1 MENKGQVT
9 IFIIIGIFALTAIAI
24 FFGFRSELITE
35 EIEKTEVAPL
45 LSGSLQSYVES
56 CIQEKGKEAIQFV
69 SAHGGYYLLPEISHQ
84 NLALPYYLYQNQ
96 SYVISQRELERQ
108 LSLYI
113 DNELFFCIRNFAP
126 FQKTGLKIEQGEIAT
141 TAMLNS
147 NRVVFDVTFPI
158 TVEQDT
164 LAKTLLHFSGS
175 IDSRIGTIH
184 DIVTEFMQLQE
195 KNSRSYCVSCLVN
208 LLIEPTLR
216 VEKTF
221 VEDGIM
227 LFTIID
233 DDEMLEYSFLNQ
245 YLFE

>member
-9 IFIIIGIFALTAIAI
+9 IFIIIGILALAAIAI

-69 SAHGGYYLLPEISHQ
+69 SAHGGYYLLPEISHH
-84 NLALPYYLYQNQ
+84 LALPYYLYQNQ

-108 LSLYI
+108 LSLYL

-126 FQKTGLKIEQGEIAT
+126 FQKTGLKIEQGEIVT
-141 TAMLNS
+141 TATLNS
-147 NRVVFDVTFPI
+147 NRVFFDVTFPI
-158 TVEQDT
+158 TVEQDA
-164 LAKTLLHFSGS
+164 LAKTLMHFSGS

-184 DIVTEFMQLQE
+184 DVVTEFMQLQE
-195 KNSRSYCVSCLVN
+195 KNSGSYCVSCLVN
-208 LLIEPTLR
+208 LLIEQELR
-216 VEKTF
+216 VETTF

-233 DDEMLEYSFLNQ
+233 DDEILEYSFLNQ